1 MDALRRYIV
10 RRAAGSILTLLILVV
25 ALFFALHALGDPVAL
40 MLPDGYTAEQY
51 SALEHELGYDQT
63 LPAQFVDF
71 MQGALHFDFGDSIRR
86 GTPAIESVLQA
97 LPKTLFLGAFAVL
110 VSLIGIPLG
119 VLAATRPRS
128 WFDTVI
134 NSASFA
140 LISAPNFWIALLGIY
155 FFSVKLGVLP
165 TSGFNGYGDFKYL
178 ILPGVVLAMNSM
190 ARFIQIT
197 RNAVMEE
204 LAKQYVQTA
213 NAKGLGTTTILG
225 LHVFKNASISVLT
238 VLGDEIASVVNGSV
252 IMETIFGWPGMGYL
266 MVTAIQQRDL
276 PLVTATVV
284 SAAALVMVINF
295 IVDMTY
301 SLVDPRIRFR

>member
-1 MDALRRYIV
+1 M
-10 RRAAGSILTLLILVV
+10 G
-25 ALFFALHALGDPVAL
+25 
-40 MLPDGYTAEQY
+40 
-51 SALEHELGYDQT
+51 
-63 LPAQFVDF
+63 
-71 MQGALHFDFGDSIRR
+71 GALHFDFGDSIRR
-86 GTPAIESVLQA
+86 GTPAIDAVMHA

-110 VSLIGIPLG
+110 ISLIGIPLG

-128 WFDTVI
+128 WMDTII
-134 NSASFA
+134 NSGAFA
-140 LISAPNFWIALLGIY
+140 LISAPNFWMALLGIY
-155 FFSVKLGVLP
+155 FFSVKLRVLP
-165 TSGFNGYGDFKYL
+165 TSGFDGYTHLKFL
-178 ILPGVVLAMNSM
+178 VLPALVLSMNSL
-190 ARFIQIT
+190 ARFVQIT

-213 NAKGLGTTTILG
+213 HAKGLGMPTILG

-284 SAAALVMVINF
+284 CAAALVMVINF
-295 IVDMTY
+295 LIDMTY
-301 SLVDPRIRFR
+301 SLVDPRIRYG